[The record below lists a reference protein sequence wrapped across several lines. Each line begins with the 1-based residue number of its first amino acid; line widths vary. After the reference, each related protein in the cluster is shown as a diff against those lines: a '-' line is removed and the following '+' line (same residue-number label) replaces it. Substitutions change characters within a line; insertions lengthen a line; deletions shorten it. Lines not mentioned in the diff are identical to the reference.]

1 MSTKN
6 IIFTL
11 FDFDI
16 FMSFISGP
24 IIATLLML
32 IPLGILIG
40 FFEVI
45 DPAFVAY
52 EFMPEEILF
61 IPWLFICIFI
71 SVINVRITFLLKL
84 LDRSSLVYVI
94 QTDSFFTPLEDR
106 LTLDEFPGKFISTEY
121 RSFVLHEMPDTSCST
136 PLHKDYGWSL
146 LFDND
151 VNSVIEISFALTGID
166 ESNPHLEEYE
176 ISIDYVVP
184 SNPSFR
190 ISFLP
195 NPDYFEQI
203 NHSLE
208 RFMSSHGI
216 ELRAELS

>member
-1 MSTKN
+1 MTAKN
-6 IIFTL
+6 KFL
-11 FDFDI
+11 AFLDFDI
-16 FMSFISGP
+16 FMSIISGP

-52 EFMPEEILF
+52 EFIPEEILF
-61 IPWLFICIFI
+61 VPWLFLCIFI
-71 SVINVRITFLLKL
+71 SAINARITYLLKL
-84 LDRSSLVYVI
+84 LDRSSVVYVI
-94 QTDSFFTPLEDR
+94 RTDCFFKPLEDR

-136 PLHKDYGWSL
+136 PIHKDYGWSL

-195 NPDYFEQI
+195 NPEYFEQI
-203 NHSLE
+203 NHCLE
-208 RFMSSHGI
+208 NFMSSHGI
-216 ELRAELS
+216 LLKAELS